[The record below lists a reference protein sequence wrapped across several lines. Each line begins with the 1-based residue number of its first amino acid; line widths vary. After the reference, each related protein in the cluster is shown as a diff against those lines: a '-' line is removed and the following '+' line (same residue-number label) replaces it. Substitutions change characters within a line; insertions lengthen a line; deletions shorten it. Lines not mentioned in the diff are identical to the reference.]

1 MKPLKRKKER
11 KTTTM
16 LHCLPFRLSTSFH
29 THAGF
34 PPPPPTTGG
43 PHPGSSGS
51 NACSAIKKR
60 KENATYF
67 TFQSLRSSFQLL
79 SPFILFFFAVGRE
92 REINTE
98 TLLLKNGTGLFK

>member
-1 MKPLKRKKER
+1 
-11 KTTTM
+11 M

-34 PPPPPTTGG
+34 PPLPPQLGAHTPAARVQMLVLQ
-43 PHPGSSGS
+43 S
-51 NACSAIKKR
+51 KKE
-60 KENATYF
+60 KKNATYF